1 MLGLQ
6 AGSTMLG
13 SGFKSKNLTL
23 SRKNDVI
30 AGKSVAHILSL
41 LFINIGHLS
50 SVKTDLNRAQ

>member
-30 AGKSVAHILSL
+30 AGKSVARILSL